1 MIMLPNRRTELA
13 VDARYTATADGR
25 KLNQFILK
33 YMAKDFLTPVTRT
46 TLTAD
51 ICRKM
56 VSHLI
61 RGDWRSGD
69 RIPAERELCQ
79 KLNVGRASLRE
90 ALKALEIMG
99 MIETRLGDGTYVCKR
114 SEFFSRPLLWA
125 ITSSS
130 EAEAHELVEAR
141 RLIEVELAGM
151 AAERVTPESLKQLG
165 EHLDLME
172 KSKENPAEFA
182 QADINF
188 HIAIGQAA
196 HNSILMNAL
205 HLIRNLLQQWIS
217 TSLTVE
223 GVSEKALEQH
233 KQIFLA
239 IAKKNSVAARSAMQ
253 NHLDEMAKSLSQA
266 QEKHQ
271 AEASLIGDSAHA
283 AEPGP
288 LQLSGQ

>member
-1 MIMLPNRRTELA
+1 
-13 VDARYTATADGR
+13 
-25 KLNQFILK
+25 
-33 YMAKDFLTPVTRT
+33 MAKDFLTPVTRT

-61 RGDWRSGD
+61 RGDWRSGE

-125 ITSSS
+125 IVSSS

-151 AAERVTPESLKQLG
+151 AAERITPENLKHLG

-172 KSKENPAEFA
+172 KSKENPLDFA

-217 TSLTVE
+217 SSLTIA
-223 GVSEKALEQH
+223 GVSETALEQH
-233 KQIFLA
+233 KQIFMA
-239 IAKKNSVAARSAMQ
+239 IAKKNSAAARAAMQ
-253 NHLDEMAKSLSQA
+253 DHLNAMAKPLLDAQQKLSS
-266 QEKHQ
+266 E
-271 AEASLIGDSAHA
+271 DS
-283 AEPGP
+283 PIK
-288 LQLSGQ
+288 

>member
-1 MIMLPNRRTELA
+1 MTE
-13 VDARYTATADGR
+13 
-25 KLNQFILK
+25 
-33 YMAKDFLTPVTRT
+33 DFLTPVTRT

-61 RGDWRSGD
+61 RGDWRSGE

-130 EAEAHELVEAR
+130 EAEAQELVEAR

-151 AAERVTPESLKQLG
+151 AAERITAEGLQQL
-165 EHLDLME
+165 ETQLNIME
-172 KSKENPAEFA
+172 KSKGDSSAFA
-182 QADINF
+182 QADMNF

-196 HNSILMNAL
+196 HNSILINAL

-217 TSLTVE
+217 SSLSVK
-223 GVSEKALEQH
+223 GVSQKALDQH
-233 KQIFLA
+233 RKIFSA
-239 IAKKNSVAARSAMQ
+239 IAKKDSATARAAMQ
-253 NHLDEMAKSLSQA
+253 THLNEMAKALSDA
-266 QEKHQ
+266 QKR
-271 AEASLIGDSAHA
+271 HA
-283 AEPGP
+283 GKT
-288 LQLSGQ
+288 SIK

>member
-1 MIMLPNRRTELA
+1 ML
-13 VDARYTATADGR
+13 
-25 KLNQFILK
+25 
-33 YMAKDFLTPVTRT
+33 RT

-61 RGDWRSGD
+61 RGDWRSGE

-79 KLNVGRASLRE
+79 KLGVGRASLRE

-114 SEFFSRPLLWA
+114 SDFFSRPLLWA
-125 ITSSS
+125 IASSS
-130 EAEAHELVEAR
+130 EAEANELVEAR
-141 RLIEVELAGM
+141 RLIEVELAGL
-151 AAERVTPESLKQLG
+151 AAERATAENVQQLG
-165 EHLDLME
+165 KYLDRMENCIGSPLEFVQSDIAFHL
-172 KSKENPAEFA
+172 
-182 QADINF
+182 
-188 HIAIGQAA
+188 AIGQSA

-217 TSLTVE
+217 SSLSIE

-239 IAKKNSVAARSAMQ
+239 IAKKNSSAARSAMEH
-253 NHLDEMAKSLSQA
+253 HLNDMARMLLLAKKKLPSDES
-266 QEKHQ
+266 
-271 AEASLIGDSAHA
+271 SAT
-283 AEPGP
+283 G
-288 LQLSGQ
+288 